1 MDTEAFESALKRDGF
16 NEISAAGFPAGHA
29 PGEHVHPYSLRGL
42 VLEGEFT
49 IAVEGIKTSYRA
61 GEIFVLDRHIRHDEW
76 AGPDGVR
83 FLIGRK
89 R

>member
-1 MDTEAFESALKRDGF
+1 MNTEAFESALKRDGF
-16 NEISAAGFPAGHA
+16 DEISTGGFPAGHA
-29 PGEHVHPYSLRGL
+29 LGEHVHPYSLRGL

-49 IAVEGIKTSYRA
+49 IAVDGVKTSYCP
-61 GEIFVLDRHIRHDEW
+61 GDIFVLDRERIHSEW